1 MSRSAAIFTIAAS
14 RSDPLGLSRYLRKSS
29 AAPIVLL
36 TVTASSPSFL
46 CRLEGWCGGRRFSRM
61 LGAKQCAQRELVTRG
76 SYTTLADLTATS
88 RSTARPSDRPAR
100 HPPVAPLARTAIHGI
115 VILANTIGR
124 ANRRA
129 CANDDW
135 LDVGLAKLHTDS
147 TLPSVASRS
156 HATARQRSGSTTS
169 A

>member
-1 MSRSAAIFTIAAS
+1 MSSSAAIFTIAAS

-76 SYTTLADLTATS
+76 SYTTLADLTELSFTFIQRWVSSEAHDAAFGERIVGTG
-88 RSTARPSDRPAR
+88 
-100 HPPVAPLARTAIHGI
+100 HLEKVLAALG
-115 VILANTIGR
+115 
-124 ANRRA
+124 
-129 CANDDW
+129 
-135 LDVGLAKLHTDS
+135 
-147 TLPSVASRS
+147 
-156 HATARQRSGSTTS
+156 
-169 A
+169 